1 MKKLLFAAMMLMPLA
16 AMAQDNTW
24 EQTEKKT
31 TEDTRYL
38 AGAVP
43 EVDGRVVFE
52 TTIQAPGKSAK
63 QIFTLLRD
71 DMQKMTKE
79 PNQIEQSR
87 INIEDEEKGEVV
99 GTYQEWLVFK
109 NKPLVLDRTRFFYT
123 IQVECKAGEA
133 KVKLS
138 ASGSP
143 GCCLCWPHGSYRCS
157 GRRRPPRTLSHA
169 PWSAAAQSPV
179 VRSSCPDTHPP
190 TRIGSAPHTSGKS
203 LHAVSAARK
212 SAPAGRRSPL
222 R

>member
-1 MKKLLFAAMMLMPLA
+1 LPLA
-16 AMAQDNTW
+16 ATAQENTW

-31 TEDTRYL
+31 ADDTRYL
-38 AGAVP
+38 VGAVP

-52 TTIQAPGKSAK
+52 TTIQAPGKSAS

-87 INIEDEEKGEVV
+87 ISFEDADKGEVV

-133 KVKLS
+133 KVKV
-138 ASGSP
+138 
-143 GCCLCWPHGSYRCS
+143 
-157 GRRRPPRTLSHA
+157 SHIHYLYEEERDA
-169 PWSAAAQSPV
+169 MVYKAEEWITDRYGLNRKQNKLARV
-179 VRSSCPDTHPP
+179 
-190 TRIGSAPHTSGKS
+190 SGKFRRKTIDRIDYIF
-203 LHAVSAARK
+203 ARFNK
-212 SAPAGRRSPL
+212 L
-222 R
+222 LNNE